1 MLGYYLRLGFLGLR
15 RSPVLTG
22 LVIVTLAVGVAASMA
37 TLTILH
43 AMSGDPIPHKSD
55 RLFVALLDIRPDD
68 GADPEPE
75 PPTQLGYR
83 DVVALHEAGQAERQS
98 AVYMISPVIDPGR
111 PGSPPWFGWGLGV
124 HADFFAMLEV
134 PFVRGGPWTAEDD
147 RRAAPVIVLRESV
160 AERVFGSEDPVG
172 RTVRVGT
179 RDHVVT
185 GVVAEDWM
193 PLPRFYRLIAGPG
206 PFAGNEELLMPFA
219 TAIEAEYDQQGET
232 RCYASN
238 NGPSTVESFEALK
251 QAECVWLQLWVEL
264 ESPADAAEY
273 RDFMAGYVA
282 EQRQLGRFPRPDN
295 QRLYSVMEWLEV
307 REVVPKDSR
316 LQTWLAFGFLLV
328 CLVNTVALLLA
339 KLTARSGEIGVRR
352 ALGASRREVFQQYLV
367 ETGVLGLAGG
377 AVGLLLTHGCLWLLA
392 RQSDELETL
401 AHMDW
406 AMLATT
412 FALALGAS
420 LLAGILPTWRA
431 SRVQPALQLKSQ

>member
-15 RSPVLTG
+15 RNPVLTV
-22 LVIVTLAVGVAASMA
+22 LVVVTLAVGVAASMA

-55 RLFVALLDIRPDD
+55 RLFVPLLDIRPDD

-83 DVVALHEAGQAERQS
+83 DLVALHEGGPALRKS
-98 AVYMISPVIDPGR
+98 AVYMISPVVDPGR

-124 HADFFAMLEV
+124 HTDFFAMLEV
-134 PFVRGGPWTAEDD
+134 PFVRGGPWTADDD
-147 RRAAPVIVLRESV
+147 RRAAHVVVLRESV
-160 AERVFGSEDPVG
+160 AERVFGKEDPIG
-172 RTVRVGT
+172 RTVRLGT

-206 PFAGNEELLMPFA
+206 PFGGNEELLMPFE
-219 TAIEAEYDQQGET
+219 TAIASEYEQQGQT
-232 RCYASN
+232 SCFASQT
-238 NGPSTVESFEALK
+238 GSARVENFEQLK

-264 ESPADAAEY
+264 ESPADADAF
-273 RDFMAGYVA
+273 RDFMAGYA
-282 EQRQLGRFPRPDN
+282 ADQRKLGRFPRPDN
-295 QRLYSVMEWLEV
+295 HRLYSVMEWLAV
-307 REVVPKDSR
+307 NEVVPKDSR

-352 ALGASRREVFQQYLV
+352 ALGASRRAVFEQYLV
-367 ETGVLGLAGG
+367 ETGVVGLAGG
-377 AVGLLLTHGCLWLLA
+377 LVGLGLTQAFLWLLA
-392 RQSDELETL
+392 RQSDELKLL

-406 AMLATT
+406 TMLGTT
-412 FALALGAS
+412 FALSIGAS
-420 LLAGILPTWRA
+420 LLAGLLPTWRA